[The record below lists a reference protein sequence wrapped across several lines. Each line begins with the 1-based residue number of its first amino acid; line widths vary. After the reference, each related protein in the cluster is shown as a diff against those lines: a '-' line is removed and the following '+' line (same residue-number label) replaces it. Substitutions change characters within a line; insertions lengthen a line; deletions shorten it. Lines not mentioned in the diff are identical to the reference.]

1 MASLITFS
9 CLAIDDTV
17 ANQVLSTFISFDLVV
32 FVGLWA
38 LSFLR
43 YDARLIAYNTLLLA
57 VYATLYHAGE
67 TLGIVSVVAVP
78 CNAIIQSYRYEF
90 PNAVVVDTLARY
102 FLVLG
107 YYHQRRWLRPG
118 VTGWPLLLAFPV
130 GYAVAL
136 LVLQI
141 QQPLALLVNL
151 LTAAVVLFALD
162 WLVRD
167 HAGKTLRKIAW
178 DMSSGLPVGSGA

>member
-1 MASLITFS
+1 MASFITFA

-17 ANQVLSTFISFDLVV
+17 VNQVLSTFVSFDLVV

-43 YDARLIAYNTLLLA
+43 YDTRLLTYNVLLLA
-57 VYATLYHAGE
+57 VYATFYHLGE
-67 TLGIVSVVAVP
+67 TLGIVSAVAVP

-102 FLVLG
+102 FLILG
-107 YYHQRRWLRPG
+107 YYRRRRWLHPG
-118 VTGWPLLLAFPV
+118 VTGWPLLVIFPV
-130 GYAVAL
+130 GYLAAL

-141 QQPLALLVNL
+141 QHPVALVINL
-151 LTAAVVLFALD
+151 LLAGGVLFVLD
-162 WLVRD
+162 WLVMRY
-167 HAGKTLRKIAW
+167 GRRGSFW
-178 DMSSGLPVGSGA
+178 DMQMGLPQNMAH